1 MNYNNYEKLAVEAA
15 HIGGNVLKKYFNKAM
30 DFDTKSGA
38 GIVTLADKESEQ
50 VISDFFNK
58 KTPEFGILGE
68 EGGLSEKQN
77 GNKTSSNKW
86 IIDPL
91 DGTTNFFHGF
101 PHFNISIALE
111 LDEKIVAGVIYDP
124 VTDEVYRCSKGSG
137 AYKNNKQIFVSKT
150 KDLSMAMLGTG
161 FAYQRGKVL
170 DESLELFKKFTYV
183 TQGIRRP
190 GAAALDL
197 CYAACGI
204 YDGFYEKTLN
214 AWDVAAGSLLITEAG
229 GKVTDYSG
237 KEFSVYSKDIVGS
250 NGLIHDQLIKIIS
263 EVYP

>member
-15 HIGGNVLKKYFNKAM
+15 HIGGNILKRYFNKTM

-58 KTPEFGILGE
+58 KTPEFSILGE
-68 EGGLSEKQN
+68 ETGLNEKGKN
-77 GNKTSSNKW
+77 RW
-86 IIDPL
+86 IVDPL

-111 LDEKIVAGVIYDP
+111 FDEKIVAGVIYNP
-124 VTDEVYRCSKGSG
+124 VTDEIYRCSKGSG
-137 AYKNNKQIFVSKT
+137 SYKNNKQIFVSKT
-150 KDLSMAMLGTG
+150 KDLSMSMLGTG

-170 DESLELFKKFTYV
+170 DESLELFRKFTYAA
-183 TQGIRRP
+183 QGIRRP

-197 CYAACGI
+197 CYLACGI

-214 AWDVAAGSLLITEAG
+214 PWDVAAGSLLISEAG

-237 KEFSVYSKDIVGS
+237 KEFSVYSKNILGS
-250 NGLIHDQLIKIIS
+250 NGLIHDQLIKIIR
-263 EVYP
+263 ETYPSA